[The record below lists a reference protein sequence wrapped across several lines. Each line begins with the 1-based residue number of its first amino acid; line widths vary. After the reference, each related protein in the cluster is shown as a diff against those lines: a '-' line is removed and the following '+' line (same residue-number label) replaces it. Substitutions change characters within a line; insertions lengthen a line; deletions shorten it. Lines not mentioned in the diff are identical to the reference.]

1 MKADRTSSYL
11 SSPNFKKGEFK
22 MFFRCILLGISFVVM
37 LFIFDILLP
46 KLRLKYRLHKGL
58 KEKKKRQEAF
68 RKKMEELEIK

>member
-1 MKADRTSSYL
+1 
-11 SSPNFKKGEFK
+11 
-22 MFFRCILLGISFVVM
+22 MFFRFVLLGISFVEI

-46 KLRLKYRLHKGL
+46 KLRLKYRLHKEL